1 MDQHSQAVP
10 KRWRHWLALIVIVG
24 VFIGALLLR
33 LFGSGDTLPSRSG
46 FTVGT
51 VPTNSTGAGSLTR
64 SSNPTLGPIDAPVQI
79 IEFSDFECPFCQQ
92 SYSAIRT
99 LALRYPEKVR
109 VVYRHFPVAS
119 IHPNAVAVA
128 EAAQCAAAQ
137 GKFWPYHDRLF
148 QNQSAMTKVHLIRY
162 ASQVGLSEQQ
172 FLTCIETRAQ
182 QVVVEEDLA
191 DGVRLGVRGTP
202 TWFINGEK
210 IEGALTLEGLTG
222 VVEQFK

>member
-10 KRWRHWLALIVIVG
+10 RWRHWLAFVVIAG
-24 VFIGALLLR
+24 VFIGAVLLR
-33 LFGSGDTLPSRSG
+33 LLSSGNTLPVSSG
-46 FTVGT
+46 FTPGT
-51 VPTNSTGAGSLTR
+51 VSTSSTGVGSLTR
-64 SSNPTLGPIDAPVQI
+64 SSNPILGPVDAPVQI

-99 LALRYPEKVR
+99 LALRYPDKVR

-119 IHPNAVAVA
+119 IHPNAVAAA

-137 GKFWPYHDRLF
+137 GKFWPFHDRLF
-148 QNQSAMTKVHLIRY
+148 QNQSAMEKIDLIRY
-162 ASQVGLSEQQ
+162 ASQVGLNDQQ
-172 FLTCIETRAQ
+172 FLTCIETREQ
-182 QVVVEEDLA
+182 QAIVAEDLA

-210 IEGALTLEGLTG
+210 VEGALTLEGLTS